1 MAEVPLPTPTD
12 NPVSSTDIRDAV
24 YAGAMLDKV
33 VTSTDL
39 TYTDRLGGEH
49 YTVDGIKAEGD
60 KVVEETRQNL
70 IPLSR
75 QYATLAAAQA
85 DIANIPEGSTTYYR
99 SPDDSA
105 LAIEVINNAGALQP
119 TGRKMPSQEAVDA
132 LLRMLSSDGLVSDV
146 FLQWLDKNDV
156 VIARWLETEAG
167 LAFKSR
173 FLSFGPDGFSA
184 SNAGVTASRIYSQI
198 IEWFTS
204 EGTEDLVISD
214 KNGLILL
221 QLLGNLL
228 KVPGFTLR
236 TPFINFDVKKI
247 GLRQDGTEIDADGA
261 TVSHKGPFRIKDKNG
276 LVAFEVTE
284 SGKVRFS
291 EMQDLG
297 KNQGQA
303 TGTLTEKQVINLL
316 DGAGAA
322 YASKRH
328 NQVRFPVPRGS
339 KLKKLTI
346 WLGYGQSFD
355 VGGGS
360 FFAIPDDIDL
370 GNIMLGQSPRGSTF
384 VKGLSSY
391 DFGAVGGNTFQPLHE
406 VRQTDAGVISETSG
420 SHGQTIAKA
429 FADEVKRRRNERMQK
444 DNDADVIF
452 GVALCG
458 VAGAPIEDLSKGA
471 AAGYYNRYLTALS
484 GIVQAATAAGYEWE
498 VGGIILNHG
507 EQNNGAT
514 AEYYLPYLQTLYGNL
529 IADAMTASGQ
539 TTTPIFLINQIGNSF
554 ISGRNFG
561 VVEAQRQFVENNP
574 LAFMVGSYAGLPN
587 PVDHLFANSYR
598 WLGAQFA
605 KVADRVMWGNDEAN
619 FQMVGA
625 YWSGNTAYI
634 GFSTRVPPL
643 TFKSAYVT
651 FTETMYHDKGFTVSD
666 GSGVLTGTDLTVSI
680 VSDNVIKIVAGRT
693 LSGTV
698 TIMLGDGTSHAG
710 VHNIADSD
718 TEISDYVWES
728 GLPNQPATE
737 NIAALNNKH
746 YPLRNFALIQKITA
760 QEY

>member
-1 MAEVPLPTPTD
+1 MALYKTG
-12 NPVSSTDIRDAV
+12 NPVPSSAMPDVWDNNHVQDIMINSDELEVETRTGKMQPTWAGLVKKNEDEIEDA
-24 YAGAMLDKV
+24 
-33 VTSTDL
+33 
-39 TYTDRLGGEH
+39 
-49 YTVDGIKAEGD
+49 
-60 KVVEETRQNL
+60 RQNL

-75 QYATLAAAQA
+75 QYMTLEAAQA

-105 LAIEVINNAGALQP
+105 LAIEVINNAGTLEP
-119 TGRKMPSQEAVDA
+119 TGRKMPSSELIDSVLSMISADGITRDVFMQWADKNGLVIAQWLQSDEGVSFSSA
-132 LLRMLSSDGLVSDV
+132 LL
-146 FLQWLDKNDV
+146 N
-156 VIARWLETEAG
+156 
-167 LAFKSR
+167 
-173 FLSFGPDGFSA
+173 FGPEGFIA
-184 SNAGVTASRIYSQI
+184 KLAGIGADKI
-198 IEWFTS
+198 FTS
-204 EGTEDLVISD
+204 FIEVISGDDFIVSD
-214 KNGLILL
+214 KNGLVISQIINSVAKL
-221 QLLGNLL
+221 
-228 KVPGFTLR
+228 PGFTLNL
-236 TPFINFDVKKI
+236 PFLNLYAKKLNLLP
-247 GLRQDGTEIDADGA
+247 GMTLGADGA
-261 TVSHKGPFRIKDKNG
+261 TITLSGPLQTVDQNG
-276 LVAFEVTE
+276 LIAF
-284 SGKVRFS
+284 SHDAKGKVKFS
-291 EMQDLG
+291 DMGKLG
-297 KNQGQA
+297 SVGGTT

-328 NQVRFPVPRGS
+328 NQVRFPVPRGA

-346 WLGYGQSFD
+346 YMGFGQSFS

-360 FFAIPDDIDL
+360 FFAIPDAVDL
-370 GNIMLGQSPRGSTF
+370 GNVMLGQSPRGSTF

-406 VRQTDAGVISETSG
+406 VRQTDAGAISETSG
-420 SHGQTIAKA
+420 SHGQTMAKA
-429 FADEVKRRRNERMQK
+429 FADEVKRRLNERMRK
-444 DNDADVIF
+444 DNDTDNIF
-452 GVALCG
+452 GMVLCG

-471 AAGYYNRYLTALS
+471 AAGYYNRYLTALN

-498 VGGIILNHG
+498 VGGILLSHG

-514 AEYYLPYLQTLYGNL
+514 VEYYLPYLQTLCGDL
-529 IADAMTASGQ
+529 IADAMAASGQ
-539 TTTPIFLINQIGNSF
+539 TTTPILLLNQIGNSF

-619 FQMVGA
+619 FQMVAA
-625 YWSGNTAYI
+625 YWSGNTAYA

-643 TFKSAYVT
+643 KFKSAYVT
-651 FTETMYHDKGFTVSD
+651 YIETMYHDKGFTVSD

-680 VSDNVIKIVAGRT
+680 VSDNVIKIVASRT
-693 LSGTV
+693 LTGTV
-698 TIMLGDGTSHAG
+698 TIMLGDGTAHAG
-710 VHNIADSD
+710 VHNVADSD

-746 YPLRNFALIQKITA
+746 YSLANFALIQKITA
-760 QEY
+760 EEF